1 MHLEQVVT
9 EEEIKSTMF
18 SLGSEKAHSLDG
30 FTACFLFI
38 FFIFKKAWTIVGR
51 HVCYVV
57 QSFFQPGSLLK
68 EVNSTIIMLVP
79 KVPNLTTITEFR
91 THCLL

>member
-18 SLGSEKAHSLDG
+18 SLDSEKAHSLDG
-30 FTACFLFI
+30 FTACF
-38 FFIFKKAWTIVGR
+38 FFFKKAWTIVGR

-57 QSFFQPGSLLK
+57 QSFFQPGSLPK